1 MKNIIGDLDVTQFP
15 EKLGISLPK
24 IHNVFRW
31 WDKDVLKDLLVAR
44 EVLKRL
50 DEEEKYKRFLWVGL
64 ASTVI
69 EVANV
74 ERCHPT
80 ISFADNPF
88 NLRRNNKKQQNNINK
103 NVVQLLSSRLERMLI
118 DLKNIKETVGDNIH
132 TNVQII
138 KGDSRYLTRL
148 IDGDIDVVITSPPYP
163 NRYSY
168 VWETRP
174 YLYFFEIFKTP
185 KEASDLDM
193 ISIGGTW
200 GRATFILKDGVIKPL
215 NKNVEDAVGGI
226 VEKIREHS
234 NLLANYVQKYFNDM
248 YVHFTELSKV
258 ANDSARCAYV
268 IGNSKIKGVE
278 IPSDVVLAKL
288 LECVGF
294 NMDKIV
300 RIRNRLGKRGLYEAI
315 VYATKGC

>member
-1 MKNIIGDLDVTQFP
+1 
-15 EKLGISLPK
+15 
-24 IHNVFRW
+24 
-31 WDKDVLKDLLVAR
+31 
-44 EVLKRL
+44 
-50 DEEEKYKRFLWVGL
+50 
-64 ASTVI
+64 
-69 EVANV
+69 
-74 ERCHPT
+74 
-80 ISFADNPF
+80 
-88 NLRRNNKKQQNNINK
+88 
-103 NVVQLLSSRLERMLI
+103 MLI